1 MPDYHSIFEHN
12 NHVLIATEDVLKEFK
27 ESWKSYHPI
36 SNTHLQYANQK
47 AFVESISYYHGGAPL
62 YTLFTY
68 EANGSK
74 KSIPAIW
81 HECLLKEADPSW
93 KKIPANEVLSVNAEV
108 RNGIPVVVVK
118 NINTNFEYLVSHKVQ
133 NELAAKDMQVVFNCR
148 DLQMVALKYGFDLEP
163 KF

>member
-1 MPDYHSIFEHN
+1 MPDYHSIFDHN
-12 NHVLIATEDVLKEFK
+12 NHVQIASEDVLIDFMD
-27 ESWKSYHPI
+27 SWKFHNPI
-36 SNTHLQYANQK
+36 SNIHLQYANQK
-47 AFVESISYYHGGAPL
+47 AFVESIYYYHGGAPL

-81 HECLLKEADPSW
+81 HECLINEADPSW
-93 KKIPANEVLSVNAEV
+93 KKIPANQVLSVNAEF

-133 NELAAKDMQVVFNCR
+133 NELTAKDMQIVFNRR
-148 DLQMVALKYGFDLEP
+148 DLQMVASKYGFDLEP